1 MLKTGVVTRPGPGNS
16 DCDRSAVQRITGRD
30 TKPGL
35 GGSLGRGGA
44 AGEATKLKVTTGC
57 DTLNKCH
64 KPELPEFYG
73 VARGDCWLAGQP
85 AGRPLIGW
93 SALGKLNLLVL
104 PAVTERHPGIQR
116 DQAHKTRID

>member
-1 MLKTGVVTRPGPGNS
+1 MTRPGPGNS

-44 AGEATKLKVTTGC
+44 GGGGGGADAAGEATKLKVTTGC

-73 VARGDCWLAGQP
+73 VARGDC
-85 AGRPLIGW
+85 
-93 SALGKLNLLVL
+93 
-104 PAVTERHPGIQR
+104 
-116 DQAHKTRID
+116 